1 MPPPIVMLMMAAAN
15 PNVPITRTSGSLVV
29 EAEDIDRDVIV
40 SIAMS
45 LWDISPPISTATP
58 CFPVDTAYSQRWNAE
73 IGPGCPVNV
82 SAITLSPHLG
92 AHADAPL
99 HYGAGAS
106 AIGRLD
112 LSPFLGPCRVIHAID
127 QGLLITPDHLAHA
140 LDTNGAL
147 PPRVLVR
154 TCRSAPIVWSPLFS
168 AFAPETIAW
177 LAGLGVR
184 LVGIDSQSVDP
195 ADSKTLKSH
204 QQLLK
209 HDMRVLENLVLDD
222 VAEGDYELI
231 ALPLKLV
238 TADASPVRAV
248 LRSLSSSPKPSA
260 SSPLP

>member
-1 MPPPIVMLMMAAAN
+1 MA
-15 PNVPITRTSGSLVV
+15 
-29 EAEDIDRDVIV
+29 
-40 SIAMS
+40 
-45 LWDISPPISTATP
+45 LWDISPPISSTTP
-58 CFPVDTAYSQRWNAE
+58 CFPGDTPYRQRWNAQ

-106 AIGRLD
+106 AIGDLD

-127 QGLLITPDHLAHA
+127 RGPLITPEHLSHA
-140 LDTNGAL
+140 LTSGGVDE
-147 PPRVLVR
+147 PPVRVLVR
-154 TCRSAPIVWSPLFS
+154 TCRRAPTEWSAAFS
-168 AFAPETIAW
+168 AFAAETIVW

-195 ADSKTLKSH
+195 ADSKTLDSH

-209 HDMRVLENLVLDD
+209 HDMRVLENLVLDH
-222 VAEGDYELI
+222 VEPGDYELI

-238 TADASPVRAV
+238 HADASPVRAV
-248 LRSLSSSPKPSA
+248 LRSLWSSPKPQIPSP
-260 SSPLP
+260 SS